1 VHLRLSTVFLV
12 IAVSLAARAGETSP
26 PETQL
31 PGESTSA
38 LPLKLDLPELDA
50 WIAKLEA
57 IQLNGN
63 DPAAAEELA
72 ALYILK
78 GRREAGLRL
87 LGQEDLPPLPIEG
100 YRKPLPTANTTPA
113 TAVVPSLTP
122 EEANIDPAVL
132 GAELV
137 KSDDAGKKTL
147 GIYLLIMADKPA
159 AAERALKDL
168 PDKLPVRRWLN
179 ALLYAR
185 TGQPEKAVYEARLW
199 ADELDTSSPLK
210 LQHLA
215 FVDSKFPV
223 SYGVYQELPGRSLSP
238 GELALLYVE
247 VPGAKSAEDKAG
259 HTVRFSVDYSIAEDS
274 GKTVWKKDKPDI
286 VGHTTR
292 VPTRDLFLTSAF
304 YMPMGL
310 APGQYSLRL
319 EVEDLVSGTKA
330 MAATPFSLR
339 ER

>member
-1 VHLRLSTVFLV
+1 
-12 IAVSLAARAGETSP
+12 
-26 PETQL
+26 
-31 PGESTSA
+31 
-38 LPLKLDLPELDA
+38 
-50 WIAKLEA
+50 
-57 IQLNGN
+57 
-63 DPAAAEELA
+63 
-72 ALYILK
+72 
-78 GRREAGLRL
+78 
-87 LGQEDLPPLPIEG
+87 
-100 YRKPLPTANTTPA
+100 
-113 TAVVPSLTP
+113 
-122 EEANIDPAVL
+122 
-132 GAELV
+132 
-137 KSDDAGKKTL
+137 
-147 GIYLLIMADKPA
+147 M
-159 AAERALKDL
+159 
-168 PDKLPVRRWLN
+168 RRWLN

-185 TGQPEKAVYEARLW
+185 TGQPDKAVYEARLW
-199 ADELDTSSPLK
+199 ADDLDTSSPLK
-210 LQHLA
+210 LHHLA

-223 SYGVYQELPGRSLSP
+223 SYGVYQELPGRIMSP

-247 VPGAKSAEDKAG
+247 VSGAKSAEDKAG